1 MGGGHY
7 TAYCRLPGGDGQ
19 WYTFD
24 DSNVAQM
31 EESGVRTPA
40 AYVLFYRRQGANGE
54 QDLAALLE
62 QAEAQRQAT
71 LEVAQPVGGRQQAA
85 QAAVPLGPAPVPL
98 PVSGPPPPMAPPPPP
113 PPAPML
119 SSVSSL
125 GKRQPETI
133 DEEDEAADEAAGAIE
148 LD

>member
-19 WYTFD
+19 WHTFD
-24 DSNVAQM
+24 DSHVTPM
-31 EESGVRTPA
+31 EEGGVRTPA
-40 AYVLFYRRQGANGE
+40 AYVLFYRRQGAAGE
-54 QDLAALLE
+54 QGLAALLE
-62 QAEAQRQAT
+62 EAEAQRQAA
-71 LEVAQPVGGRQQAA
+71 LDVAPAGPQRTAPADVMLAA
-85 QAAVPLGPAPVPL
+85 GAVPA
-98 PVSGPPPPMAPPPPP
+98 PP

-119 SSVSSL
+119 SSGSSL

-133 DEEDEAADEAAGAIE
+133 DEEDEAVDGAAGALE